1 MRFQTK
7 IAAFV
12 LAVFLTLAGVNL
24 IANGITTKAF
34 AAAHNSAT
42 QVTFEISNVRVL
54 A

>member
-1 MRFQTK
+1 MKFPTK

-34 AAAHNSAT
+34 AAAHNPGT
-42 QVTFEISNVRVL
+42 QVTFEISNVRTL